1 MLTSR
6 ADQLKTTE
14 KEDCVMK
21 RTLAFLYGGVSYLI
35 FFGAFLYAVG
45 FVGNLF
51 APKTIDS
58 GARVPFGEALLVNA
72 LLLGIFAVQ
81 HSGMARQGFK
91 QWWTRLIPAP
101 VERSTY
107 VLISSLVL
115 ILLFWQWRPM
125 LTEIW
130 RVENP
135 TGRLALEALF
145 IIGWLLVLVGT
156 FLISH
161 FDLFGLRQV
170 WLYLQQREYHA
181 PAFVQPFLY
190 KYLRHPIML
199 GFIIAFWA
207 TPVMTSGHLLFAIA
221 TTAYILIAIQLEE
234 RDLVRMH
241 GDAYREYQQ
250 QVSMLIPL
258 PGKKAPDS
266 HPPLTHKNA

>member
-1 MLTSR
+1 
-6 ADQLKTTE
+6 
-14 KEDCVMK
+14 
-21 RTLAFLYGGVSYLI
+21 
-35 FFGAFLYAVG
+35 
-45 FVGNLF
+45 
-51 APKTIDS
+51 
-58 GARVPFGEALLVNA
+58 
-72 LLLGIFAVQ
+72 
-81 HSGMARQGFK
+81 MARQGFK